1 MAVCGLIS
9 LSTTELA
16 SPGSHLFE
24 AVHAHHAHDVDLL
37 RGLDGLT
44 TAGADVLA
52 GTAGLLGLRLFI
64 VTEGS
69 GAGDGQLIAPMLGGT
84 KGPEDGGWLDDGVA
98 NLGGI
103 VNQQAPLLCLLTT
116 MVWLTLP

>member
-24 AVHAHHAHDVDLL
+24 AVHAHNVHDVYLL
-37 RGLDGLT
+37 RGQDGLT

-84 KGPEDGGWLDDGVA
+84 KGPEDRGWLDDGVA

-103 VNQQAPLLCLLTT
+103 VNQQAPLLCLLLEARCI
-116 MVWLTLP
+116 V